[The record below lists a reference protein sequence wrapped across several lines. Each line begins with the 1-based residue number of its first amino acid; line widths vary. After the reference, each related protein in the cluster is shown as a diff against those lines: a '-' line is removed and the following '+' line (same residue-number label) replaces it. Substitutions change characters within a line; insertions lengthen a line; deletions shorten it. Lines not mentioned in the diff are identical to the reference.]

1 MADKSELKFDELTSC
16 LTKHKKKVSEVSDA
30 AKETV
35 VTELNK
41 IKDEIRVERKRRT
54 KRA

>member
-1 MADKSELKFDELTSC
+1 MADKSELKFDEMKNC
-16 LTKHKKKVSEVSDA
+16 FAKKQVKNVSDA

-35 VTELNK
+35 VAELNK